1 MTSTVN
7 VFSTKDQ
14 GIGFPF
20 DHQQNLFLFVI
31 INSHCQRNNNI
42 CLHNND
48 DDYDDYDDDDVD
60 DDDYDDD
67 DDDYG
72 DYASSPNNRQS
83 CFSHSAPNALTVT
96 QICASLSPR
105 NHHFVKITNTL
116 SLW

>member
-1 MTSTVN
+1 MIMTIGTVK

-20 DHQQNLFLFVI
+20 DHQQTLFLFVI
-31 INSHCQRNNNI
+31 FNSHCQRNNNI

-48 DDYDDYDDDDVD
+48 DDYDD
-60 DDDYDDD
+60 DDD
-67 DDDYG
+67 DDG

-83 CFSHSAPNALTVT
+83 CFSHLAPNALTLT

-105 NHHFVKITNTL
+105 NHHFVKITITL
-116 SLW
+116 SLL

>member
-1 MTSTVN
+1 MTSGTVN

-31 INSHCQRNNNI
+31 INSHCQRHNNI

-48 DDYDDYDDDDVD
+48 DDDDDVDDDYNDDDDDVD
-60 DDDYDDD
+60 D
-67 DDDYG
+67 G

-105 NHHFVKITNTL
+105 NRHFVII
-116 SLW
+116 